1 MNFCPHCGAGLTRR
15 IPTGDDRLRF
25 VCDQC
30 QTIHYQNPRMV
41 VGTIPEWQDRI
52 LLCRRAIEPRAG
64 LWTLPAG
71 YLENGESLV
80 DGARRE
86 TREEAGASL
95 KSLAPFALFD
105 LPFINQV
112 YLIFR
117 GSLATTTCHPGEESL
132 EVGLFSEAEIP
143 WDALAFL
150 VVRETLVCYFSDR
163 SESHFRLHTGTITPP
178 ANTIHPQDT
187 ERKSPL

>member
-1 MNFCPHCGAGLTRR
+1 MNFCSHCGAGLTQR
-15 IPTGDDRLRF
+15 IPAGDDRLRF

-41 VGTIPEWQDRI
+41 VGTIPEWKDRI

-71 YLENGESLV
+71 YLENGETMI

-86 TREEAGASL
+86 TREEAGAKL
-95 KSLAPFALFD
+95 EALAPFALFD

-112 YLIFR
+112 YLMFR
-117 GSLATTTCHPGEESL
+117 GPLATTTCHPGEESL
-132 EVGLFSEAEIP
+132 EVRLFSEADIP
-143 WDALAFL
+143 WRDLTFV
-150 VVRETLVCYFSDR
+150 VVRETLERYLRDR
-163 SESHFRLHTGTITPP
+163 AEGHFRFHTGRIVPP
-178 ANTIHPQDT
+178 TDTRHPKDN
-187 ERKSPL
+187 